1 MRLVMS
7 SVSVSI
13 RESTSAPPTKWRG
26 DKGRPQPTGPLAIF
40 CVRWSNSVR
49 FTAWYLERCWPREFG
64 RTVERP
70 LPPFLASVTA
80 GIVPNHSAFRKR
92 NRSGCHRRRPLERS
106 ESHQPRSWTRP
117 PSPAQSL
124 VQCRANGD
132 HAANCSGSPK
142 KPLSLPCD
150 TGSFASA

>member
-7 SVSVSI
+7 SVSASI

-49 FTAWYLERCWPREFG
+49 FKAWYLERCWPREFG

-92 NRSGCHRRRPLERS
+92 NRLGCPLTLPARS
-106 ESHQPRSWTRP
+106 DDSAAIPR
-117 PSPAQSL
+117 AQEKQSL
-124 VQCRANGD
+124 RCDSN
-132 HAANCSGSPK
+132 N
-142 KPLSLPCD
+142 LSVGERQWFD
-150 TGSFASA
+150 